1 MRAERHQ
8 QREPSFP
15 GRGQSMEPCPDCN
28 LEERLNAVCQPAFNA
43 SLGVRRTAGCSTCDG
58 TGHVPK
64 AVRPRRQDETG
75 AEYRARVY
83 RDPYEEGAFE
93 RVVARLGKAGQTSSP
108 LTPRSAQARA

>member
-1 MRAERHQ
+1 
-8 QREPSFP
+8 
-15 GRGQSMEPCPDCN
+15 MEPCPDCN

-108 LTPRSAQARA
+108 LTPRSAPARA